1 MRLQRLL
8 HWTCAAGAIA
18 ALLLSTTGPADAK
31 SCSERMLVCRGYCAK
46 TLNDSPACLAK
57 CGEYRQECLSSGCW
71 ESRVVAKECGFARQ

>member
-1 MRLQRLL
+1 MRRLL
-8 HWTCAAGAIA
+8 RASVAASVIGAISL
-18 ALLLSTTGPADAK
+18 ALIGPAEAK

-71 ESRVVAKECGFARQ
+71 ESRVVAKECGFNRQ